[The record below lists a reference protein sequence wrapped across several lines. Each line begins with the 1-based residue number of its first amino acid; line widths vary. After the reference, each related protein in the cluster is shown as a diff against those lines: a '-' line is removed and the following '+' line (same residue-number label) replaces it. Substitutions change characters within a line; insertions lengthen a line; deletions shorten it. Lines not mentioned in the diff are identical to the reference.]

1 MRITMYSYYWFLR
14 IAFHFTFALTLL
26 KIVSYLFVFS
36 CVHSSRPGRPPKRA
50 SSVGLS
56 LAASASHLSHQL
68 KKHRLENGDYV
79 AGVYE
84 NGHLQGNNIILHSYN
99 QIVGLGVK

>member
-1 MRITMYSYYWFLR
+1 MIIEIDFC
-14 IAFHFTFALTLL
+14 
-26 KIVSYLFVFS
+26 LF
-36 CVHSSRPGRPPKRA
+36 CIYSSRPGRPPKRA

-84 NGHLQGNNIILHSYN
+84 NGHLQGNYI
-99 QIVGLGVK
+99 G

>member
-1 MRITMYSYYWFLR
+1 MFYIKKFILNYTKIFTESWKEINFLFC
-14 IAFHFTFALTLL
+14 I
-26 KIVSYLFVFS
+26 Y
-36 CVHSSRPGRPPKRA
+36 SSRPGRPPKRA

-84 NGHLQGNNIILHSYN
+84 NGHLQGNFI
-99 QIVGLGVK
+99 G